1 MLPLRDENP
10 TRRFPVVNLTLIAI
24 NVLVFI
30 YELTLSSGQLEAFFL
45 RWAVV
50 PARVVYDF
58 TPGTA
63 LTLITS
69 MFMHGSLLHILGN
82 MLYLFI
88 FGDNIEDVVGH
99 VRYLIVYVVAG
110 VGASLAQIAVAPDSP
125 IPALGASGAIAGV
138 LGAYLVFFPYARV
151 QYLVAIGFFVR
162 FIEMPAVVALGGW
175 FVLQFFSGLLS
186 LASVQSGGVAWFA
199 HIGGF
204 IIGILVGLGCKAM
217 GCRVRRPAL
226 PLYDQY
232 LYR

>member
-10 TRRFPVVNLTLIAI
+10 THRFPVVNLTLIAI

-50 PARVVYDF
+50 PARIVYDF
-58 TPGTA
+58 SPGAA
-63 LTLITS
+63 LTLVTS
-69 MFMHGSLLHILGN
+69 MFLHGSVLHILGN

-99 VRYLIVYVVAG
+99 VRYLLVYMVAG
-110 VGASLAQIAVAPDSP
+110 VGAGLAQVAVAPDSP

-138 LGAYLVFFPYARV
+138 LAYLVFFPYARV
-151 QYLVAIGFFVR
+151 QYLVAIGIFVR
-162 FIEMPAVVALGGW
+162 FVEMPAVIALGGW
-175 FVLQFFSGLLS
+175 FVLQFFSGLMALGG
-186 LASVQSGGVAWFA
+186 AESGGVAWFA

-204 IIGILVGLGCKAM
+204 VIGILAGLGCKAL
-217 GCRVRRPAL
+217 GCRVRQPAM
-226 PLYDQY
+226 PLYEQY
-232 LYR
+232 LRQ